1 MEISVKKGCTEN
13 NDDGNGKKR
22 RILYTTNTLS
32 PYRIDFWNE
41 LSKYCE
47 VTVLIERSGLENRD
61 DRWTEG
67 KKIKFNAIYLK
78 SVFTIGEGAFCIG
91 AWKYLKEY
99 RNDIIVIGGYSTPTG
114 MSCIEYLH
122 FNRIPFILNCDG
134 GLKKEKDLFR
144 AVKTHF
150 IEKASL
156 WLSTGKK
163 CDEYLLAYG
172 AKKNRIAKYPF
183 TSVRRPDLHEP
194 LNAGQRREFRN
205 QLGINEKHMVL
216 YVGQFIHRKG
226 IDVLFKAVRGLEN
239 TAVVLAGGE
248 NIADFIDGGISSDGL
263 DSEKSGWNSSV
274 DTHRENLSLKEYG
287 HCRAVG
293 FKSFS
298 ELIPYYQAA
307 DVFVLPTREDIW
319 GLVVNEAM
327 AMGAPVLTTTKCV
340 AGCELIRDGENG
352 FLIEA
357 DNDRELREKIGI
369 LLGDEDMRMNLAKQ
383 GYEDVRRYTIENMA
397 RVHVKIF
404 EKYGQ
409 GRKTDRKNGK

>member
-1 MEISVKKGCTEN
+1 MGAGHTEKYERAE
-13 NDDGNGKKR
+13 KKR

-47 VTVLIERSGLENRD
+47 VTVLIERRGLENRD
-61 DRWTEG
+61 DRWTKG
-67 KKIKFNAIYLK
+67 KRIRFNAVYLK
-78 SVFTIGEGAFCIG
+78 PVFTRGEGAFCLG

-144 AVKTHF
+144 LLKTHF
-150 IEKASL
+150 IKKASL

-172 AKKNRIAKYPF
+172 ARRNRIAGYPF
-183 TSVRRPDLHEP
+183 TSVRKQDLHEP
-194 LNAGQRREFRN
+194 LDAGQRRELRKR
-205 QLGINEKHMVL
+205 LGINEKHMVL

-226 IDVLFKAVRGLEN
+226 LDVLLRALRGLED

-248 NIADFIDGGISSDGL
+248 DFSDFT
-263 DSEKSGWNSSV
+263 DKEDFS
-274 DTHRENLSLKEYG
+274 DEYG

-298 ELIPYYQAA
+298 ELVPYYQAA

-327 AMGAPVLTTTKCV
+327 AMGTPVITTVKCV

-352 FLIEA
+352 FLVEA
-357 DNDRELREKIGI
+357 GDAGKLRSRVEAV
-369 LLGDEDMRMNLAKQ
+369 LGDEQMRMKFAKR
-383 GYEDVRRYTIENMA
+383 GREEIKRYTIENMA
-397 RVHVKIF
+397 KVHWRIF
-404 EKYGQ
+404 EKYGK
-409 GRKTDRKNGK
+409 RK